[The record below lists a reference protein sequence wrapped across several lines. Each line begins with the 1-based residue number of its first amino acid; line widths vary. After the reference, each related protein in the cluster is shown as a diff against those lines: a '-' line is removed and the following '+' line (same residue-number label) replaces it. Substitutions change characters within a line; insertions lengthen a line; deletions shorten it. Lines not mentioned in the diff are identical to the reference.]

1 MGSVTDN
8 LPGNKKSYGADR
20 TNRSSSLPILLIIYL
35 FAKPFYFFP
44 SGGPQIADVFICL
57 AFIAALFSRSPIA
70 DGTGK
75 ILIVSMMFCF
85 YVFFVNG
92 IWALILSDYD
102 MLKTPGFYTFNAIA
116 MYAVLALLGTRDQ
129 RGVQALLL
137 GVAGSLLLQA
147 FLVIVTDLGSDFR
160 NPLFFNNP
168 NQLGYWALLSAL
180 IFCILSR
187 SVRVPILYQLAIFII
202 AFYLIALS
210 NSKAATGSLALLF
223 LIHFSKKWWHLVLGI
238 AFGLVLFLSIQDTQ
252 LIENLILRL
261 TSGERDNTILAR
273 GYMRIA
279 QYPQYLFFGA
289 GEGGAQRFPGAV
301 LEIHSTLGTVV
312 FSYGLFGSILFG
324 NLIWKLYRGSGFAN
338 FLYLAP
344 AFVYGL
350 THQGLRFTHFWILL
364 AVLVACGHQR
374 NPTRIE
380 QRSKEGQ
387 PLR

>member
-1 MGSVTDN
+1 MTDN
-8 LPGNKKSYGADR
+8 QPYNTIKYGADS
-20 TNRSSSLPILLIIYL
+20 TNRNLVLRILLIIYL

-44 SGGPQIADVFICL
+44 SGGPQIADALICL
-57 AFIAALFSRSPIA
+57 AFLAALFSRSPIA

-75 ILIVSMMFCF
+75 ILIISVMFCF

-92 IWALILSDYD
+92 VWALILSDYD
-102 MLKTPGFYTFNAIA
+102 MLKTPVFYTFNVIA
-116 MYAVLALLGTRDQ
+116 MYTVLALLGTRDQ
-129 RGVQALLL
+129 RAVLMLLL

-160 NPLFFNNP
+160 NSLFFNNP
-168 NQLGYWALLSAL
+168 NQLGYWTLLSAL

-187 SVRVPILYQLAIFII
+187 SVRVLILYQLAIFII
-202 AFYLIALS
+202 AFYLVALS
-210 NSKAATGSLALLF
+210 NSKAATGSLVLLF
-223 LIHFSKKWWHLVLGI
+223 LIHFSQKWWHLVLGI
-238 AFGLVLFLSIQDTQ
+238 AFGFILFLVIQDTQ
-252 LIENLILRL
+252 LIENFILRL

-273 GYMRIA
+273 GYTRIA

-289 GEGGAQRFPGAV
+289 GEGGNQRFPGAV

-312 FSYGLFGSILFG
+312 FSYGLLGSILFG
-324 NLIWKLYRGSGFAN
+324 NLIWILYRGSGFAN

-364 AVLVACGHQR
+364 AVLIACGRQR
-374 NPTRIE
+374 NHTHLE
-380 QRSKEGQ
+380 QKSKEGQ
-387 PLR
+387 LLR